1 MKDTEVDPE
10 ILSVEIRIFE
20 IFYRKV
26 KTNVHLMYSKHRRRS
41 QKGKR
46 LFKDKNI

>member
-26 KTNVHLMYSKHRRRS
+26 KTNVHLMFSKHSSCS
-41 QKGKR
+41 QRGKQP
-46 LFKDKNI
+46 LKDKNI